1 MSDLRTGLNSREVEA
16 VSIFR
21 FLPGII
27 IVQIAMVAFVVTA
40 VGSSHGPYW
49 APIGVL
55 AFIVSLLVAFWFGS
69 IANHIK
75 KDALARAKEAFV
87 RERERLLITT
97 EADKRAVLEESH
109 KRIIKETNRAHT
121 KASFKLG
128 AAFAGILCVAILM
141 LSIQFITAGL
151 LILAT
156 VGGAL
161 AGYVVRARQEFL
173 ALKKNAAQT
182 VMTQP
187 HSTKVIEAEIVEP
200 IERLEKKSS

>member
-1 MSDLRTGLNSREVEA
+1 
-16 VSIFR
+16 
-21 FLPGII
+21 
-27 IVQIAMVAFVVTA
+27 
-40 VGSSHGPYW
+40 
-49 APIGVL
+49 
-55 AFIVSLLVAFWFGS
+55 
-69 IANHIK
+69 
-75 KDALARAKEAFV
+75 
-87 RERERLLITT
+87 
-97 EADKRAVLEESH
+97 
-109 KRIIKETNRAHT
+109 
-121 KASFKLG
+121 
-128 AAFAGILCVAILM
+128 M